1 MSFPPLPAWDQL
13 HPIAVHFPIALLMV
27 TPVFLLATIV
37 FRRDR
42 KALARAAFVLM
53 LLGTAGTW
61 VAVSTG
67 EAGEEAAE
75 RTPGA
80 EAILEEHE
88 HLGADARVAFTFLTL
103 GWALFLVV
111 PAVLRREV
119 GTKVWV
125 PATLVY
131 LVFYMWGASVLAN
144 AAHEGGRLVHEAG
157 VRAWAVGGPAA
168 EEPAGEEQEHEED

>member
-1 MSFPPLPAWDQL
+1 MSFPPIPAWDQL
-13 HPIAVHFPIALLMV
+13 HPIAVHFPIALLLV

-53 LLGTAGTW
+53 LLGTSGAW

-67 EAGEEAAE
+67 EAAEELADQTPAAHE
-75 RTPGA
+75 
-80 EAILEEHE
+80 ILEKHE
-88 HLGADARVAFTFLTL
+88 HLGGDARVAFTFLTL

-119 GTKVWV
+119 GINVWA

-131 LVFYMWGASVLAN
+131 LFFYLWGASVLAN

-157 VRAWAVGGPAA
+157 VRAWA
-168 EEPAGEEQEHEED
+168 EHEEN

>member
-1 MSFPPLPAWDQL
+1 MSFPPIPAWDQL
-13 HPIAVHFPIALLMV
+13 HPIAVHFPIALLLV

-53 LLGTAGTW
+53 LLGTAGAW

-67 EAGEEAAE
+67 SAAE
-75 RTPGA
+75 ELAEKTPGA
-80 EAILEEHE
+80 HDILEKHE
-88 HLGADARVAFTFLTL
+88 HLGGDVRVAFTFLTL
-103 GWALFLVV
+103 GWAVFLVV

-119 GTKVWV
+119 GTKVWA
-125 PATLVY
+125 PATLAY
-131 LVFYMWGASVLAN
+131 LVLYMWGASVLAN

-157 VRAWAVGGPAA
+157 VRAWA
-168 EEPAGEEQEHEED
+168 AGATEEHEED